1 MSDSNF
7 ERTLDLYK
15 SNLVQYK
22 ISGNSGF
29 KIAAENAKKW
39 LDEYVANMQAGV
51 EKDGKEIQKFVEN
64 YAKSDEEIA
73 KLKQD
78 MSTIRKDG
86 PELQA
91 IYETERESQKEI
103 PVDYTLYYTKG
114 AVLAGIA
121 GLVLVANMF

>member
-51 EKDGKEIQKFVEN
+51 EKDGKEIQNFVQN

-103 PVDYTLYYTKG
+103 PIDYTLYYTKG

-121 GLVLVANMF
+121 GLVVVANMF